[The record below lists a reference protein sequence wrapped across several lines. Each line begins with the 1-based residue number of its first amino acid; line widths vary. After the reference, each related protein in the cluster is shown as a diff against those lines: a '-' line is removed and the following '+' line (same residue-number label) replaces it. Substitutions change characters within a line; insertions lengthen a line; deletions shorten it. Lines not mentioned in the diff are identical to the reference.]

1 MRAFY
6 TLYTNG
12 FQESIIYELSVLSF
26 RLTEFCL
33 VSLVALKLFLFGL
46 ISRSGNKHF
55 FNYRGTE
62 DTKRQPA
69 EFCLVS
75 PDYTD
80 CRIACHNCSYS
91 CSVAGDKGFKKS
103 LFLIASG
110 LTSKG
115 LFLISGE
122 IWSGF

>member
-1 MRAFY
+1 MLLYKDRLKTFARGL
-6 TLYTNG
+6 LYTNG

-33 VSLVALKLFLFGL
+33 VSPVALKLFLFGL

-55 FNYRGTE
+55 LNYRGTE

-75 PDYTD
+75 PDYK
-80 CRIACHNCSYS
+80 Y
-91 CSVAGDKGFKKS
+91 
-103 LFLIASG
+103 L
-110 LTSKG
+110 SKINYT
-115 LFLISGE
+115 FR
-122 IWSGF
+122 

>member
-33 VSLVALKLFLFGL
+33 VSPVALKLFLFGL

-55 FNYRGTE
+55 LTTE
-62 DTKRQPA
+62 AQRTQRVNPQN
-69 EFCLVS
+69 FV
-75 PDYTD
+75 
-80 CRIACHNCSYS
+80 
-91 CSVAGDKGFKKS
+91 
-103 LFLIASG
+103 
-110 LTSKG
+110 
-115 LFLISGE
+115 
-122 IWSGF
+122 